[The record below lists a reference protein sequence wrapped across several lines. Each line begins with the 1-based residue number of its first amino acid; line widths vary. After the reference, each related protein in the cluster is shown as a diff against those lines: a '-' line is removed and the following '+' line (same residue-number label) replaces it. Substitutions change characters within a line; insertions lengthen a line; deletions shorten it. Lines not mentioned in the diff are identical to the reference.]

1 MKTINTLIPTTIAV
15 VLSLLLSGC
24 GGGGSNEQT
33 PTTSPTTD
41 QGSGSTDNSNSL
53 TEAQAL
59 EKIASV
65 LVDDVI
71 LPSYQLMLT
80 ESEALQNTTSEVCE
94 KSEYTEADLTSLQN
108 AWSKANSAWQVAR
121 TIKFG
126 PISDTYIYSQIQ
138 YMPIEATKLSNDVE
152 SILIEG
158 ETFTDGFPSSK
169 HQLQGLPA
177 FEYVVFNQDEGNA
190 FLSSQNQGQRCAYLN
205 VIANNTVTLMDE
217 VVTQWQGE
225 YGEQFKAGTGSFS
238 GHKGAI
244 EKYLTFWFEYLE
256 IINDE
261 KLKATLDTSSPGN
274 PELLESPFAHVSVN
288 NIKTNITALEQQ
300 FNGATE
306 FGFDDLL
313 VELHDREDVKNE
325 ITLHFKAVHSALDL
339 LENATQA
346 DLIATEAGRAKLTA
360 VRTSI
365 TELRALMAS
374 DFVQVTDLAPG
385 FNTND
390 GD

>member
-1 MKTINTLIPTTIAV
+1 MKTINTLMPTTIAV

-24 GGGGSNEQT
+24 GGGGSNEQA

-53 TEAQAL
+53 TEEQAL
-59 EKIASV
+59 EKITSV

-80 ESEALQNTTSEVCE
+80 ESEDLQNTTSEVCE
-94 KSEYTEADLTSLQN
+94 KSEYTEADLTSLQT
-108 AWSKANSAWQVAR
+108 AWRQANSAWQVAR

-158 ETFTDGFPSSK
+158 ETFTGGFPSLK

-177 FEYVVFNQDEGNA
+177 FEYVVFNQDEANA

-205 VIANNTVTLMDE
+205 VIANNTVTLMNE

-288 NIKTNITALEQQ
+288 NIKTNIIALEQQ

-313 VELHDREDVKNE
+313 IELHDREDVKSE
-325 ITLHFKAVHSALDL
+325 ITLHFKAVHSAIDA
-339 LENATQA
+339 LENATLA
-346 DLIATEAGRAKLTA
+346 DLIVTETGREKLTA

>member
-1 MKTINTLIPTTIAV
+1 MKTINTLMPTTIAV

-41 QGSGSTDNSNSL
+41 QGSGSTDNSNTL
-53 TEAQAL
+53 TETQAL
-59 EKIASV
+59 EKITTV

-94 KSEYTEADLTSLQN
+94 KSEFTEADLTRLQN
-108 AWSKANSAWQVAR
+108 AWNKTNSAWQVAR

-138 YMPIEATKLSNDVE
+138 YMPIEATKLANDVE

-177 FEYVVFNQDEGNA
+177 FEYVVFNQDEANA

-205 VIANNTVTLMDE
+205 VIASNTVTLMDE
-217 VVTQWQGE
+217 VVTQWQGK

-261 KLKATLDTSSPGN
+261 KLKATLDTSLPGN
-274 PELLESPFAHVSVN
+274 SELLESPFAHVSVN
-288 NIKTNITALEQQ
+288 NIKTNMTALEQQ

-313 VELHDREDVKNE
+313 VELYDREDVKNE
-325 ITLHFKAVHSALDL
+325 ITLHFKAVHSALDA
-339 LENATQA
+339 LENATLA

>member
-1 MKTINTLIPTTIAV
+1 MKTINTLMPTTFAV

-24 GGGGSNEQT
+24 GGGGPNEQT
-33 PTTSPTTD
+33 STTSPTTD
-41 QGSGSTDNSNSL
+41 QGNGSTDSSSKL

-59 EKIASV
+59 EKITSV

-80 ESEALQNTTSEVCE
+80 QSEALQNTTSEVCE
-94 KSEYTEADLTSLQN
+94 KSGLKEADLISLQT
-108 AWSKANSAWQVAR
+108 AWNEANSAWQVAR

-138 YMPIEATKLSNDVE
+138 YMPIEATKLTNDVE

-158 ETFTDGFPSSK
+158 ETFADGFPSSK

-177 FEYVVFNQDEGNA
+177 FEYIVFNQDEDNA
-190 FLSSQNQGQRCAYLN
+190 FLLSKNQGQRCAYLN
-205 VIANNTVTLMDE
+205 VIANNTVTLMNE

-225 YGEQFKAGTGSFS
+225 HGEQFRAGTGSYS

-261 KLKATLDTSSPGN
+261 KLKATLDTSLPGN
-274 PELLESPFAHVSVN
+274 PELLESPFAHVSVK

-300 FNGATE
+300 FNGASE

-313 VELHDREDVKNE
+313 GELHDREDVKNE
-325 ITLHFKAVHSALDL
+325 ISFHFKAVHSSLDA
-339 LENATQA
+339 LENVTLA
-346 DLIATEAGRAKLTA
+346 DLIATETGRAKLNA

>member
-1 MKTINTLIPTTIAV
+1 MKTINTLMPTTIAV

-41 QGSGSTDNSNSL
+41 QGSGSTDNSNTL

-59 EKIASV
+59 EKITTV

-94 KSEYTEADLTSLQN
+94 KSEFTEADLTRLQN
-108 AWSKANSAWQVAR
+108 AWNKANSAWQVAR

-138 YMPIEATKLSNDVE
+138 YMPIEATKLANDVE

-177 FEYVVFNQDEGNA
+177 FEYVVFNQDEANA

-205 VIANNTVTLMDE
+205 VIASNTVTLMDE
-217 VVTQWQGE
+217 VVTQWQGK

-313 VELHDREDVKNE
+313 VELYDREDVKNE
-325 ITLHFKAVHSALDL
+325 ITLHFKAVHSALDA
-339 LENATQA
+339 LENATLA

>member
-1 MKTINTLIPTTIAV
+1 MKTINTLMPTTIAV

-53 TEAQAL
+53 TEEQAL
-59 EKIASV
+59 EKITSV

-80 ESEALQNTTSEVCE
+80 ESEDLQNTTSEVCE
-94 KSEYTEADLTSLQN
+94 KSEFTEADLTRLKT
-108 AWSKANSAWQVAR
+108 AWRKANSAWQVAR

-138 YMPIEATKLSNDVE
+138 YMPIEATKLANDVE

-205 VIANNTVTLMDE
+205 VIASNTVTLMDE

-288 NIKTNITALEQQ
+288 NIKTNIIALEQQ

-313 VELHDREDVKNE
+313 IELHDREDVKSE
-325 ITLHFKAVHSALDL
+325 ITLHFKAVHSAIDA
-339 LENATQA
+339 LENVTLA
-346 DLIATEAGRAKLTA
+346 DLIVTETGREKLTA

>member
-1 MKTINTLIPTTIAV
+1 MKTINTLMPTTIAV

-59 EKIASV
+59 EKITSV

-80 ESEALQNTTSEVCE
+80 ESEALQDTTSEVCK
-94 KSEYTEADLTSLQN
+94 KSKFTEADLTSLQT
-108 AWSKANSAWQVAR
+108 AWGKANSAWQVAR

-205 VIANNTVTLMDE
+205 VIANNIVTLIDE

-261 KLKATLDTSSPGN
+261 KLKATLDTSLPGN

-300 FNGATE
+300 FNGATK

-313 VELHDREDVKNE
+313 IELHDREDVKNE
-325 ITLHFKAVHSALDL
+325 ITLHFKAVDSALDA
-339 LENATQA
+339 LENATLA
-346 DLIATEAGRAKLTA
+346 DLIATETGREKLTA

>member
-1 MKTINTLIPTTIAV
+1 MKIINTLIPTTIAV
-15 VLSLLLSGC
+15 VLSLLLSSC
-24 GGGGSNEQT
+24 GGGGSDKKT

-41 QGSGSTDNSNSL
+41 QGNGSTDNSSKL
-53 TEAQAL
+53 TETQAL
-59 EKIASV
+59 EKITSV

-80 ESEALQNTTSEVCE
+80 ESEALQNTTSEVCK
-94 KSEYTEADLTSLQN
+94 KSEFTEADLTNLQI
-108 AWSKANSAWQVAR
+108 AWNKTNSAWQVAR

-138 YMPIEATKLSNDVE
+138 YMPIEATKIANDVE
-152 SILIEG
+152 SILTEG
-158 ETFTDGFPSSK
+158 ETFENGFPSSK

-177 FEYVVFNQDEGNA
+177 FEYVVFNQDEANA

-217 VVTQWQGE
+217 VVTKWQGE

-256 IINDE
+256 LINDE
-261 KLKATLDTSSPGN
+261 KIKSPLGEILPGN
-274 PELLESPFAHVSVN
+274 PERLESAFAHVSVK
-288 NIKTNITALEQQ
+288 NIQTNITALEQQ

-313 VELHDREDVKNE
+313 VEVHDREDVKDE
-325 ITLHFKAVHSALDL
+325 ISLHFKAVHAALGL
-339 LENATQA
+339 IENETLAN
-346 DLIATEAGRAKLTA
+346 LITTETGRVKLNE
-360 VRTSI
+360 VSTSI
-365 TELRALMAS
+365 SELRAIMAS